1 MLKLTS
7 YFKNLNPRD
16 SKKFWKALKYLNK
29 QQSTIH
35 ILQHGE
41 QTTSTDLQKAELL
54 NTFFSASFKK
64 SHPPHTAFSP
74 VPHPNMIPP
83 LTKCTVP
90 SLKLST
96 CYKDLKSLKPV
107 GPDKI
112 SAQMLK
118 YTASS
123 IAPSV
128 TKLFNL
134 SIRLGRIPDCW
145 KEAMIAPIPKSTSKS
160 SDP

>member
-1 MLKLTS
+1 MLHRAKAD

-54 NTFFSASFKK
+54 HEYVLLSQFQQIP
-64 SHPPHTAFSP
+64 SHLSHH
-74 VPHPNMIPP
+74 HPNMIPP
-83 LTKCTVP
+83 LTKCTVL
-90 SLKLST
+90 SLMLST

-118 YTASS
+118 YAVSS

-134 SIRLGRIPDCW
+134 SIHLGRIPDCW
-145 KEAMIAPIPKSTSKS
+145 SLEGGHDSINT
-160 SDP
+160 